1 MDKDLKYR
9 HRLSSS
15 VDLGV
20 YKAFYHY
27 ATDCR
32 IPMSRLLD
40 EATGDLLDKNGVEY
54 EPTAPPNSP
63 DRNDNR

>member
-1 MDKDLKYR
+1 MDQDLKYR

-15 VDLGV
+15 VDLGL

-27 ATDCR
+27 ATTCR

-40 EATGDLLDKNGVEY
+40 EAIKDLLEKNGVKY
-54 EPTAPPNSP
+54 TPMAPYNTTT
-63 DRNDNR
+63 

>member
-15 VDLGV
+15 VDLGI
-20 YKAFYHY
+20 YKAFYNY
-27 ATDCR
+27 SIDSQ

-40 EATGDLLDKNGVEY
+40 AAIGNFLPEKQIEYTPVGVPY
-54 EPTAPPNSP
+54 
-63 DRNDNR
+63 NREKIK